1 MKKTYLLVGATVMLG
16 SAFSQSGNMSTQYPA
31 VETTKH
37 GNVDGLIKK
46 EKPTQRFEAKGITIW
61 EDDFSD
67 PSTWVMT
74 NTSQPTPEDWT
85 IETDPSNIPNAA
97 AELYPFAST
106 TANNGFALINSDG
119 QTGNQDGDGA
129 IVAEITNATP
139 IDLSGY
145 QYVTLSFEHSYRW
158 WQDTRG
164 VRVSGDNGATWTE
177 FEITNNAGYPND
189 QNSENPVVESID
201 ISTIAGDSSEVLVQF
216 YYNDNDYW
224 AWYWTVD
231 DVKITEADPYDLV
244 NNGIYW
250 GSTGPIGTRIPY
262 FQVPLDQVAPIDL
275 SGSVA
280 NVGYED
286 QLDVVYTVDVA
297 SESFSSVSLPET
309 VLAFST
315 DTVDCATQFTPP
327 SLGAY
332 VFDASVTSSATD
344 ATPGN
349 NDITAGGQVEVTDYI
364 YARDEGVAEGRFAP
378 DMDFEAGNLFDI
390 WTAQD
395 VTAIDVEFGA
405 DLDVNGLEVFGR
417 IYSIDPNDG
426 SFVLVDETPIYN
438 TAAGWESSVRSLV
451 FSNPVSLNAGE
462 AYLAVVGSF
471 STGMAVGTSGDSED
485 QTSFLYGDL
494 GTGGI
499 AWYYTNSTP
508 MVRMNFDPTI
518 SVNSNELNEFNL
530 TVYPNPAQN
539 SATVDFT
546 VENPGEVTFELSDL
560 SGKSVYS
567 VSKNAS
573 AGNNSI
579 VIPTD
584 ALSNGVY
591 MYSFTNG
598 NTVVTKKLVVNK

>member
-1 MKKTYLLVGATVMLG
+1 MKKFYLLVGATVMLG
-16 SAFSQSGNMSTQYPA
+16 SAFSQSGNMNIQYPS

-37 GNVDGLIKK
+37 GNIDGFSK
-46 EKPTQRFEAKGITIW
+46 EKKPAQQFETKGITIW

-67 PSTWVMT
+67 PSTWTMT

-85 IETDPSNIPNAA
+85 IETDPSSIPEAA
-97 AELYPFAST
+97 PELYPFASA
-106 TANNGFALINSDG
+106 TANNGYALINSDG
-119 QTGNQDGDGA
+119 QAGNADGNGA
-129 IVAEITNATP
+129 IVAEITTASA
-139 IDLSGY
+139 IDLSSNP
-145 QYVTLSFEHSYRW
+145 YVSLSFQHNYRW

-177 FEITNNAGYPND
+177 YEITNNAGYPND
-189 QNSENPVVESID
+189 QNSENPVMETID
-201 ISTIAGDSSEVLVQF
+201 ISGVAGNSSEVLIQF

-224 AWYWTVD
+224 AWYWAVD
-231 DVKITEADPYDLV
+231 DVKISETDPYDLV

-250 GSTGPIGTRIPY
+250 GSMGPIGARIPY
-262 FQVPLDQVAPIDL
+262 FQVPLDQIAPIDL
-275 SGSVA
+275 SGSVS
-280 NVGYED
+280 NIGFED
-286 QLDVVYTVDVA
+286 QLDVLYTVDIT
-297 SESFSSVSLPET
+297 SESFTSPSIPGP
-309 VLAFST
+309 VLAFET
-315 DTVDCATQFTPP
+315 DTIDCTVQFTPP
-327 SLGAY
+327 GLGAY
-332 VFDASVTSSATD
+332 ALDATVSSSEID
-344 ATPGN
+344 ATPSN
-349 NDITAGGQVEVTDYI
+349 NDITAGGEIVVNDYI
-364 YARDEGVAEGRFAP
+364 YARDEGNAEGRFAP

-395 VTAIDVEFGA
+395 VTAIDVEFGT
-405 DLDVNGLEVFGR
+405 DLDINGLEVFGR

-438 TAAGWESSVRSLV
+438 TASGWEGSVRSLA
-451 FSNPVSLNAGE
+451 FSSPVSLNAGE

-494 GTGGI
+494 GTNGI
-499 AWYYTNSTP
+499 DWYYTNSTP
-508 MVRMNFDPTI
+508 MVRMNFDPTMN
-518 SVNSNELNEFNL
+518 VNSQELNEFNL

-539 SATVDFT
+539 STNVDFSL
-546 VENPGEVTFELSDL
+546 ENSGKVTFELTDL

-567 VSKNAS
+567 VSKNVS

-579 VIPTD
+579 NVPTD

-591 MYSFTNG
+591 MYSFTIG